1 MIGSGIW
8 SDIPRMDVVVFNKVS
23 GKAGLT
29 EMNGYFIVVPRNK
42 STVPRKSTVT
52 RLKRSCLNRCSTL
65 GSSEK

>member
-1 MIGSGIW
+1 
-8 SDIPRMDVVVFNKVS
+8 MDVVVFNKVS

-42 STVPRKSTVT
+42 LTVPRKLTVT
-52 RLKRSCLNRCSTL
+52 RLKRSCLNCCSTS